1 MATLSTHTLNSVD
14 GSHAGGIVL
23 ALMRIEPDGRRSEVL
38 SGATDD
44 GGRFAEELSLS
55 QDDLAATFELV
66 LQTGAYF
73 EARGTQATPMQICQ
87 ETVIRFQMPDP
98 EARYHIPMMLAPN
111 SHSVW
116 WSGS

>member
-1 MATLSTHTLNSVD
+1 MALLSTHTLNSVD
-14 GSHAGGIVL
+14 GSHAGGIALSL
-23 ALMRIEPDGRRSEVL
+23 ARIEPDGRRTEVMNG
-38 SGATDD
+38 STDD
-44 GGRFAEELSLS
+44 GGRFSEEITLTEA
-55 QDDLAATFELV
+55 DTKATFELV

-73 EARGTQATPMQICQ
+73 DEKGATAMPMQICP
-87 ETVIRFQMPDP
+87 ETVIRFRMPDP